1 MFVYFGGELQLNVC
15 FVVQADAEW
24 MSAAPG
30 LRLWSSAKERL
41 LAQLPQGARWT
52 EIKLASLE
60 LQQHCM
66 FNIPQ
71 AHCLKKK
78 KQTQRNQTLTL

>member
-15 FVVQADAEW
+15 FVVLADAEW

-71 AHCLKKK
+71 AHCPKKK
-78 KQTQRNQTLTL
+78 NKHKEIKL